1 MKTTI
6 ISIFLFVYF
15 FAVVKG
21 KDDIILEDVS
31 KVVNERN
38 GIALLK
44 NQSAAESEFFVPGL
58 IREYRT
64 DLESDQIVYFLD
76 ALNEVCDLMRF
87 SLASIVDFDSES
99 RHSENVFLSITAEC
113 DPNVC
118 KNGGTCNVVNNQI
131 RCGCVSSYSG
141 PYCETK
147 KAVCDHDVCKN
158 GGTCKVV
165 SNQISCGCVSPYSG
179 PYCETKKVRPC
190 SSNPCQNGGTCI
202 EYYISFDC
210 ICPSQYTGKNCS
222 KKLKAGPCS
231 SNPCQNGGICT
242 ENHNSFN
249 CSCPSQYTG
258 NNCELKGTDQPYSTD
273 SSESTDW
280 TDPTF
285 STETEQPYST
295 DSSESTDWTDP
306 TFSKETE
313 QPYSTDS
320 SESTDWTDPTFSTET
335 RQPYSTDSSEST
347 DWTDPTFSTE
357 TEQPYTTDILSTT
370 DWIDPTFSTETE
382 QPYTTD
388 ILSTT
393 DWTDP
398 TLSTETEQPYSTDIS
413 STTDWT
419 DPTFSTAGVCDCGKH
434 SIACYLDNEGKK
446 MCICD
451 VGYSQL
457 FHTCIDC
464 YCGEKSFGCFF
475 DKSKEKKCL
484 CKEGYAQY
492 QEACRETC
500 KYDRECLNGGIC
512 KISYGRVGFCEC
524 RADYSGDRC
533 EINDICDHFNDVC
546 QRYGAICVIKD
557 GLPSCE
563 CPSDREGVTGLCENI
578 CTPDKCIHG
587 RCEIFGE
594 DFKCRCESGFEGKY
608 CDSKIAPS
616 KRDGIYFILII
627 TGVVFILIFS
637 IGMLCMAIYFRLK
650 KKAAATDLESMV
662 NDERTET
669 N

>member
-1 MKTTI
+1 MKRNKFLLT
-6 ISIFLFVYF
+6 LFV
-15 FAVVKG
+15 
-21 KDDIILEDVS
+21 
-31 KVVNERN
+31 
-38 GIALLK
+38 
-44 NQSAAESEFFVPGL
+44 L
-58 IREYRT
+58 I
-64 DLESDQIVYFLD
+64 
-76 ALNEVCDLMRF
+76 
-87 SLASIVDFDSES
+87 
-99 RHSENVFLSITAEC
+99 VFN
-113 DPNVC
+113 PC
-118 KNGGTCNVVNNQI
+118 K
-131 RCGCVSSYSG
+131 
-141 PYCETK
+141 P
-147 KAVCDHDVCKN
+147 
-158 GGTCKVV
+158 
-165 SNQISCGCVSPYSG
+165 
-179 PYCETKKVRPC
+179 
-190 SSNPCQNGGTCI
+190 NPCQNGGTC
-202 EYYISFDC
+202 
-210 ICPSQYTGKNCS
+210 
-222 KKLKAGPCS
+222 
-231 SNPCQNGGICT
+231 NPVGNTFKCQCKEGFGGDQCDIR
-242 ENHNSFN
+242 
-249 CSCPSQYTG
+249 
-258 NNCELKGTDQPYSTD
+258 TDQPYSTD

-306 TFSKETE
+306 TFSTETEQPYSTDSSESTDWTHPTFSSDTE

-320 SESTDWTDPTFSTET
+320 SESTDWTDPTFSTESE
-335 RQPYSTDSSEST
+335 QPYTTDISSTTDWTDPTFITETKQPYTTDISSTT

-398 TLSTETEQPYSTDIS
+398 TLSTETEQPYTTDIS

-464 YCGEKSFGCFF
+464 YCGEKSLGCFF
-475 DKSKEKKCL
+475 DESKEKKCL
-484 CKEGYAQY
+484 CKEGYAQD

-524 RADYSGDRC
+524 RADNSGDRC
-533 EINDICDHFNDVC
+533 EINDVCDHFNDVC
-546 QRYGAICVIKD
+546 QRYGAVCVIKD

-563 CPSDREGVTGLCENI
+563 CPSDRKGVTGHCENI

-587 RCEIFGE
+587 HCEIFGE
-594 DFKCRCESGFEGKY
+594 DFKCRCEAGFEGKY
-608 CDSKIAPS
+608 CDNKTAPN
-616 KRDGIYFILII
+616 KRDGIFFILVI
-627 TGVVFILIFS
+627 TGIVSILIFG
-637 IGMLCMAIYFRLK
+637 IGVLCMAIYFRLK
-650 KKAAATDLESMV
+650 KKVAATDLEKLV
-662 NDERTET
+662 NDRGTET
-669 N
+669 ISVQQ